1 MAKMAKLKIYMLL
14 FQVFRTENTAYQSKF
29 HVLGLRSYVLGLRF
43 LRATPETVLGLVSG
57 VLEFTS
63 RP

>member
-29 HVLGLRSYVLGLRF
+29 HVLRLRSYVLGLRF
-43 LRATPETVLGLVSG
+43 LRANPETVLGLVSG